1 MKNIG
6 FLTISLILFACS
18 AEDATLKSIDPN
30 TVSISEL
37 KGTHTTTQVAA
48 SIVTIDGEEITA
60 ASQLKA
66 DTEYDILLK
75 GEGAD
80 FIRIKFGH
88 VFETLKSPVYT
99 GSPSSEFVYRIKTSP
114 DFDDRIYINVVPLHK
129 DGNGFIREH
138 PQAFFLPN

>member
-1 MKNIG
+1 MVIYLSRGSYLNFHPESEFIYRK
-6 FLTISLILFACS
+6 LCTMVPESCALLI
-18 AEDATLKSIDPN
+18 
-30 TVSISEL
+30 
-37 KGTHTTTQVAA
+37 
-48 SIVTIDGEEITA
+48 
-60 ASQLKA
+60 A
-66 DTEYDILLK
+66 DTEYDIILK